1 MKREECSAIPP
12 VLHLRNVIDI
22 AQPVGGIREAPLL
35 RFLAAAR
42 KAAGIRGEVS
52 VLLTS
57 SRQMRTL
64 NRVFRG
70 KDKPTDV
77 LSFPAMEAVNRK
89 FVGDIAISLDIAAR
103 NAIELGHD
111 LEAETKVLILHGLL
125 HLAGYD
131 HETDNGEMARRESR
145 LRNRLG
151 LPLSLIER
159 SNKPLTVSKKTK
171 PRSSS
176 GKRQAR

>member
-1 MKREECSAIPP
+1 
-12 VLHLRNVIDI
+12 VIEI
-22 AQPVGGIREAPLL
+22 VKSVKGITEAPLL
-35 RFLAAAR
+35 RFLRAAR
-42 KAAGIRGEVS
+42 KAAGLRGDVS

-57 SRQMRTL
+57 NREMQRL

-77 LSFPAMEAVNRK
+77 LSFPAIAEVNRK
-89 FVGDIAISLDIAAR
+89 FAGDIAISLDIASR
-103 NAIELGHD
+103 NAKQLGHH
-111 LEAETKVLILHGLL
+111 LEAETKILILHGLL

-145 LRNRLG
+145 LRSRLG

-159 SNKPLTVSKKTK
+159 NHEPKLTKKTK

-176 GKRQAR
+176 GRRQAR

>member
-1 MKREECSAIPP
+1 MIEIAKP
-12 VLHLRNVIDI
+12 VN
-22 AQPVGGIREAPLL
+22 GIKEAPLL

-77 LSFPAMEAVNRK
+77 LSFPAVEPVSRK
-89 FVGDIAISLDIAAR
+89 FAGDIAISVDIAGR
-103 NAIELGHD
+103 NAKELGHD

-131 HETDNGEMARRESR
+131 HESDKGEMARRESR

-159 SNKPLTVSKKTK
+159 SNKPFPVSKKTK